1 MKNNKKLKVVL
12 LIVGLLLLF
21 FGVYAILFKISENRQ
36 MAWQSGKLIIVNKEI
51 QLPCTIEEFEK
62 KFNIEINRNNMN
74 TVKINIDK
82 NTYLNLILHIDNDT
96 IYAITNKIIPSSKSL
111 QNNICYDCNSHI
123 ESALIVYPANITS
136 NNKINEIKKE
146 YSSKP
151 LNIYY
156 KEYSEYNTYSQVQTT
171 SYRYHDKNFEIQI
184 LTEQKEKGEEEIV
197 EITYMYLNLNKIN

>member
-1 MKNNKKLKVVL
+1 
-12 LIVGLLLLF
+12 
-21 FGVYAILFKISENRQ
+21 
-36 MAWQSGKLIIVNKEI
+36 
-51 QLPCTIEEFEK
+51 
-62 KFNIEINRNNMN
+62 MN

-96 IYAITNKIIPSSKSL
+96 IYAITNKIIPISKSL